1 MSVGVFTP
9 AGTGTDILDAV
20 VTRCAGEPLRIDN
33 VGDGGETDHLHNGQV
48 SARDVRR
55 LRAAGLV
62 SNRAGLYAD
71 QLAEVAGWTG
81 TADEFVSWYCD
92 SCITGLDMRAEARTG
107 IAWHEQERPDDDAP
121 EQTGTVGTLP
131 FPILEYLMRLVHAPK
146 AEYAGAYAYHIVHGH
161 PCPADPGT
169 EWADKARR
177 KLDALHRRGVTS

>member
-1 MSVGVFTP
+1 MTVGTFTP
-9 AGTGTDILDAV
+9 AGTGTDVLDAV

-33 VGDGGETDHLHNGQV
+33 VGDGGETDHLYNGLV
-48 SARDVRR
+48 SSRDVRR

-71 QLAEVAGWTG
+71 QLAEVAAWTG

-92 SCITGLDMRAEARTG
+92 SCITGLDMRADLRSGT
-107 IAWHEQERPDDDAP
+107 AWHERERPDDDELEP
-121 EQTGTVGTLP
+121 TDTVVTLP
-131 FPILEYLMRLVHAPK
+131 FPMLEYLMRLVHAPK
-146 AEYAGAYAYHIVHGH
+146 AAYAGAYAYHLVHGH

-177 KLDALHRRGVTS
+177 KLDALHRRGVAS